1 MILLH
6 PINDHEYVVVEI
18 DISSILI
25 EQRSYQL
32 FPGMMPV
39 VTSWQL
45 LKLITTLVES
55 WVTNCFLVLETL

>member
-1 MILLH
+1 MILY
-6 PINDHEYVVVEI
+6 HEYVVVEI

-25 EQRSYQL
+25 EQRRSYKL
-32 FPGMMPV
+32 LPGMMPV

-55 WVTNCFLVLETL
+55 WATNCFLVLETL

>member
-1 MILLH
+1 M
-6 PINDHEYVVVEI
+6 NVVVEI

-55 WVTNCFLVLETL
+55 WATNCFLVLETL

>member
-1 MILLH
+1 MILYHML
-6 PINDHEYVVVEI
+6 YVGI
-18 DISSILI
+18 DTASILI

-55 WVTNCFLVLETL
+55 WATNCFLVLETL